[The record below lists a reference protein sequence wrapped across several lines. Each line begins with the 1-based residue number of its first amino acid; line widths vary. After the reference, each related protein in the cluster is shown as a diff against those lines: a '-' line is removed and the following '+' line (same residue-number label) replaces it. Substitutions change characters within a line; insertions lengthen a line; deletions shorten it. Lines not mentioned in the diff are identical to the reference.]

1 MAKTFMQMVGE
12 AKAEVPSVS
21 PQDVQAKIDGSGTK
35 PLIVDVREPEGIA
48 ETGAIPTSINVPLG
62 MLAIKADQELPEAVR
77 DARLQDRDQEIV
89 VTCAAGGQA
98 ALGAKTLKDMGFT
111 NVSFVEGG
119 TEGWKEAGLSTEQP
133 K

>member
-12 AKAEVPSVS
+12 AKSEVKSVE
-21 PQDVQAKIDGSGTK
+21 PQALQQQLEGNSKKPLVIDVQEPEAIKESGTI
-35 PLIVDVREPEGIA
+35 P
-48 ETGAIPTSINVPLG
+48 GAINVPLG
-62 MLAIKADQELPEAVR
+62 VLAIKADQELPEAMR
-77 DARLQDRDQEIV
+77 DKRLQDRDQEVV

-111 NVSFVEGG
+111 NVRYVDGG
-119 TEGWKEAGLSTEQP
+119 LRGWKEAGLPT

>member
-1 MAKTFMQMVGE
+1 MAKTFAQMVGE
-12 AKAEVPSVS
+12 AKAEVPGVS
-21 PQDVQAKIDGSGTK
+21 PQEVQAKIDSGKK

-62 MLAIKADQELPEAVR
+62 VLAIKADQELPEGVR
-77 DARLQDRDQEIV
+77 DQRLQDRDQEIV

-111 NVSFVEGG
+111 NVSYVEGG
-119 TEGWKEAGLSTEQP
+119 TRGWVDAGLKTD
-133 K
+133 KK